1 MGPLPQPGVWV
12 VRSRSYRSPEAGS
25 PDSHSAYH
33 HRTMLGTTT
42 TVAHGTDVWTVAS
55 GLGVALAT
63 LVLAYFTYKMARRR
77 ESLWPDSE
85 GGYGDR

>member
-1 MGPLPQPGVWV
+1 
-12 VRSRSYRSPEAGS
+12 
-25 PDSHSAYH
+25 
-33 HRTMLGTTT
+33 MLGTTT